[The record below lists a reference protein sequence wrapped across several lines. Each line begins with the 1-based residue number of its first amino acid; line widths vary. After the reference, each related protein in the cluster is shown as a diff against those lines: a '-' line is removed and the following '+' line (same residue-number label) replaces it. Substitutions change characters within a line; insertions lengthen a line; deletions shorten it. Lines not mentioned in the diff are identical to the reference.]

1 MGASHEPV
9 LLEEVIRLLAP
20 RDGGIYV
27 DGTLGM
33 GGHTA
38 AILRASGPTGKVI
51 ALEWDQQALR
61 IAQERLVSFGSRVWC
76 IRSNFADVKQAL
88 MTVGVDRVDG
98 FLIDLGLS
106 SYQLDAS
113 GRGFSFQ
120 QDEPLDMRMDARTS
134 VTAAE
139 LVNTLSETEL
149 ADVIFHYGE
158 ERWSRRIAAAIVW
171 SRRQARI
178 ETTEQLV
185 EIISRAV
192 PKRFY
197 PKRIHVATRTFQALR
212 IAVNDELTNLQR
224 ALQEAPAFLK
234 PGARMCVISFHS
246 LEDRFVKQHF
256 RDDLRYQVVTRK
268 PVVPAEE
275 ELQRNPRARSAKL
288 RAAAIVA
295 GRNI

>member
-1 MGASHEPV
+1 
-9 LLEEVIRLLAP
+9 
-20 RDGGIYV
+20 
-27 DGTLGM
+27 
-33 GGHTA
+33 
-38 AILRASGPTGKVI
+38 
-51 ALEWDQQALR
+51 
-61 IAQERLVSFGSRVWC
+61 
-76 IRSNFADVKQAL
+76 
-88 MTVGVDRVDG
+88 
-98 FLIDLGLS
+98 
-106 SYQLDAS
+106 
-113 GRGFSFQ
+113 
-120 QDEPLDMRMDARTS
+120 
-134 VTAAE
+134 
-139 LVNTLSETEL
+139 
-149 ADVIFHYGE
+149 VIFHYGE

-178 ETTEQLV
+178 ETTGQLV